1 MSNKAKLLIWEDLT
15 PAQKQAIKGL
25 STNSFERFIQIW
37 FNVMQAQVWGSNWHH
52 KYLCHEVEEI
62 IAGRRKDTIFNVTP
76 GSGKTEIFSIHLPAY
91 SMIKLPKVRN
101 LNISFADSLIKRNSK
116 RVREI
121 IASREWQELWPSK
134 FGTNKDSEIKVLN
147 SEQKSWLELI
157 SAAAGGM
164 VTGSRGGYMTDG
176 YSGIVMLD
184 DIDKPDNVLSKVK
197 REKTHMLLKNTIRS
211 RRMKDTTP
219 VIAIQQRLHTQ
230 DSTWFMMNGGM
241 GIEFDQI
248 SIPAMVTEEYGES
261 LPDWLKP
268 HFVKDVLSS
277 EFVEIDGVKHYSFW
291 PAKESIH
298 DLMKLRE
305 ADSYTFESQY
315 QQNPF
320 ALGGN
325 VFKVEWFQYY
335 GSSERCTL
343 PKPDRFEYTFI
354 TADTAQKTGELN
366 DYSVICYWG
375 MFKGRVYFIDGV
387 RGKWEAP
394 DLETNFVAF
403 VNQCWNRN
411 KECGSLRRLYV
422 EEAASGTGLI
432 QAAKKKVRIDITAV
446 HRDKDKVSR
455 AMDMAPVM
463 RAGNVVLPDNHQM
476 IPELLAEVSAFTYD
490 GSHKHDDIVDTMIDA
505 VNFEMNMANDA
516 VGRMRRLAGLSK

>member
-1 MSNKAKLLIWEDLT
+1 MAKVMSWEDMT
-15 PAQKQAIKGL
+15 PAQKLAVKGL
-25 STNSFERFIQIW
+25 SEASFEKFIRIW
-37 FNVMQAQVWGSNWHH
+37 FNLLQAQVFIPNWHH
-52 KYLCHEVEEI
+52 LYLCAEVEKI
-62 IAGRRKDTIFNVTP
+62 INGERRDTIFNVTP
-76 GSGKTEIFSIHLPAY
+76 GSGKTEVFSIHLPAY
-91 SMIKLPKVRN
+91 AMIKVPKIRN
-101 LNISFADSLIKRNSK
+101 LNISFADSLVKRNSK

-121 IASREWQELWPSK
+121 IKSREWQELWPCK
-134 FGTNKDSEIKVLN
+134 FGTSKDSEIQVLN
-147 SEQKSWLELI
+147 SNGKVWFELI

-164 VTGSRGGYMTDG
+164 VTGSRGGYMTEG
-176 YSGIVMLD
+176 FSGMVMLD
-184 DIDKPDNVLSKVK
+184 DIDKPDDVFSKVK
-197 REKTHMLLKNTIRS
+197 RERTHTLLKNTIRS
-211 RRMKDTTP
+211 RRMKDDTP

-241 GIEFDQI
+241 GIKFDQI
-248 SIPAMVTEEYGES
+248 SIPALVTEEYGRS
-261 LPDWLKP
+261 LPDWLQP
-268 HFVKDVLSS
+268 FFERDVLSS
-277 EFVEIDGVKHYSFW
+277 EYVLIDGVKHYSFW
-291 PAKESIH
+291 PEKESVH
-298 DLMKLRE
+298 DLMALRA
-305 ADSYTFESQY
+305 ADPYTFESQY

-343 PKPDRFEYTFI
+343 PKPERFEYTFI

-403 VNQCWNRN
+403 VNQCWKRN

-432 QAAKKKVRIDITAV
+432 QAAKKKMQIDITAV
-446 HRDKDKVSR
+446 HRDRDKVSR

-490 GSHKHDDIVDTMIDA
+490 ESHKHDDIVDTMIDA
-505 VNFEMNMANDA
+505 VNFEMNMADDA
-516 VGRMRRLAGLSK
+516 VERMKRLAFGMRG